1 MLLKTILF
9 ALIFIF
15 LVRAISRLFGPGGSK
30 KNSKFK
36 FFYQAFKNVRQ
47 QQKQQQEQ
55 KKRNPSRNGHI
66 DKGSLDNIEEA
77 EYEEVTE
84 EGDSKSGPSTS
95 AGSKWP
101 FFNFIVIPNRIRG

>member
-36 FFYQAFKNVRQ
+36 FFYQAFRNVRQ
-47 QQKQQQEQ
+47 QQKQQEEQ
-55 KKRNPSRNGHI
+55 QKRNPSRNGTI
-66 DKGSLDNIEEA
+66 DKSSLDNIEEA
-77 EYEEVTE
+77 EYEEVTS
-84 EGDSKSGPSTS
+84 DSEDK
-95 AGSKWP
+95 AG
-101 FFNFIVIPNRIRG
+101 